1 MQPSLCL
8 MFDEPAVITLGGV
21 IDAGG
26 INHVPTRTFVNRTR
40 HAWAEGRPPY
50 GTYFLTNRI
59 ANLSSGAPFISKN
72 GCSRG
77 SDGARR

>member
-50 GTYFLTNRI
+50 GTYFLTNR
-59 ANLSSGAPFISKN
+59 SGHVARNDRRVGGLRPPCAARDVIS
-72 GCSRG
+72 
-77 SDGARR
+77 